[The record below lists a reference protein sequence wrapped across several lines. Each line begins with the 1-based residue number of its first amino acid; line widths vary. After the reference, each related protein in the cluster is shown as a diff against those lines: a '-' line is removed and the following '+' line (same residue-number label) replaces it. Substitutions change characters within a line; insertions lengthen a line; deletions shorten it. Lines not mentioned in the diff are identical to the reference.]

1 MLFNKQNRQREHV
14 LFGVVRWNLDAQL
27 HWLDT
32 LHSLSLCLIS
42 FFSERNM
49 NSMNSKNRRMVC
61 EYKDTAERVQCFLF
75 AHFDCLGLTKY
86 MKAHELLTDSLLQ
99 LP

>member
-1 MLFNKQNRQREHV
+1 
-14 LFGVVRWNLDAQL
+14 
-27 HWLDT
+27 
-32 LHSLSLCLIS
+32 
-42 FFSERNM
+42 M

-75 AHFDCLGLTKY
+75 AHFDCLGRTKY

>member
-1 MLFNKQNRQREHV
+1 
-14 LFGVVRWNLDAQL
+14 
-27 HWLDT
+27 
-32 LHSLSLCLIS
+32 
-42 FFSERNM
+42 M

-61 EYKDTAERVQCFLF
+61 EYMDTAERVQCFLF

-99 LP
+99 LPEGFTILVACSPCISQPAPP